1 MKLKAFLK
9 NKYTAVKLKHTN
21 TNHFVIK
28 AKINGTKG
36 RFIIDT
42 GASST
47 CIGSEFITKFKL
59 HTTASDTKATGAGS
73 IDIFTELSKN
83 NSIQIGKWKKKNI
96 AFVILDL
103 NHINTAL
110 KNHHSKT
117 VDGIIGADILKKG
130 KAIIDYSTDT
140 LHLKKEYFE
149 Y

>member
-1 MKLKAFLK
+1 MKLKK
-9 NKYTAVKLKHTN
+9 KYIAVKLKHTN

-59 HTTASDTKATGAGS
+59 HTADTDIKATGAGS
-73 IDIFTELSKN
+73 IDIFTELSEN
-83 NSIQIGKWKKKNI
+83 NSIQIGKWKKKNSP
-96 AFVILDL
+96 FVILDL
-103 NHINTAL
+103 SHINSAL

-130 KAIIDYSTDT
+130 KAIIDYGSET
-140 LHLKKEYFE
+140 LYLKKEYFE
-149 Y
+149 F